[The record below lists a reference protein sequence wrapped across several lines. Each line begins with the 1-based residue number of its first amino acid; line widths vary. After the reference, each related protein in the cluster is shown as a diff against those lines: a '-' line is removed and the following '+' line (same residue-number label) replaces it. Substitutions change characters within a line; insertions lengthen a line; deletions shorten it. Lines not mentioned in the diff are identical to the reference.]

1 MDAHKIET
9 LKLEAERIALERFG
23 AISSAEIES
32 ILAVLSYEQTL
43 LQKHG
48 KRQPAAYTWRML
60 EKHGI
65 VSGVER
71 VVIREAETQGYR
83 ALLSLGLQDFAF
95 EAVVVRHPDVF
106 SPEALEHSAARLR
119 DFEDT
124 LTARY
129 KFWWVNHKQTFKAE
143 FDGGYIWSPKTN
155 KNGARNKTYENL
167 TQVEPGDVVVSYAD
181 GVIKAI
187 GIAISNYAEAPKPEE
202 FGTIGESWAAT
213 GWLVSVNWVALTTPI
228 SPKAHID
235 KIVKFLPKKN
245 SPLQSNGNGNQGCY
259 LAAISVA
266 LGNVIFGFLD
276 APDLEA
282 VIATRALVSVDGTGL
297 AGNARLPAE
306 ELRKVTAEYIWKAVQ
321 YLLQGVLAEDFGPSI
336 DYDLLV
342 DANARLAPKQV
353 FGLAATEALGF
364 KVMPKHF
371 TAGKGTVC
379 FELLEAAGYKVVP
392 KGEQVETLEIPIDT
406 EDREWAEGQVKL
418 VYHLKRERSPGLSK
432 AKKASFIKKHGRLF
446 CEECGTDPVE
456 AYGDFGVACIEVHH
470 EAIQIADMGE
480 QHKTTLD
487 QLRCLCANCHRVL
500 HRKLKAQIVHPIPA
514 NALPDVMSAPLG

>member
-23 AISSAEIES
+23 TTSSAEIES

-71 VVIREAETQGYR
+71 VVTREAETQGYR
-83 ALLSLGLQDFAF
+83 ALLGLGLQDFAF
-95 EAVVVRHPDVF
+95 EAVVVRHPDIF
-106 SPEALEHSAARLR
+106 SPEAVEHSASRLR

-155 KNGARNKTYENL
+155 KNGARNKTYENV
-167 TQVEPGDVVVSYAD
+167 TKVQPGDVVVSYAN
-181 GVIKAI
+181 GRIKAI
-187 GIAISNYAEAPKPEE
+187 GIAINNFAEAPKPEE
-202 FGTIGESWAAT
+202 FRAISANWAAT
-213 GWLVSVNWVALTTPI
+213 GFLVSINWIALSTSI

-235 KIVKFLPKKN
+235 KILKLLPKKN
-245 SPLQSNGNGNQGCY
+245 SPLQTNGNGNQGCY

-266 LGNVIFGFLD
+266 LGNVIFSILD

-282 VIATRALVSVDGTGL
+282 VIAKQALVSVDGTGL
-297 AGNARLPAE
+297 SGSARLPAE

-321 YLLQGVLAEDFGPSI
+321 YLLQGALTEDFGPSI

-342 DANARLAPKQV
+342 DGNVRLAPKQV
-353 FGLAATEALGF
+353 FGLAATEALRF

-379 FELLEAAGYKVVP
+379 FELLEAAGYKIIA
-392 KGEQVETLEIPIDT
+392 KGEPIESIDVPIDA
-406 EDREWAEGQVKL
+406 EEQEWGEGQLKL
-418 VYHLKRERSPGLSK
+418 VTHLRRERSPGLAK
-432 AKKASFIKKHGRLF
+432 AKKAEFIKAHGGLF
-446 CEECGTDPVE
+446 CERCGLV
-456 AYGDFGVACIEVHH
+456 
-470 EAIQIADMGE
+470 
-480 QHKTTLD
+480 
-487 QLRCLCANCHRVL
+487 
-500 HRKLKAQIVHPIPA
+500 
-514 NALPDVMSAPLG
+514 

>member
-1 MDAHKIET
+1 MDAHKIDT

-23 AISSAEIES
+23 ATSSAEIES

-95 EAVVVRHPDVF
+95 EAVVVRHPEIF
-106 SPEALEHSAARLR
+106 SPEAVEHSASRLR

-124 LTARY
+124 LTAGY

-167 TQVEPGDVVVSYAD
+167 TQVEPGDVVVSYAN
-181 GVIKAI
+181 GRIKAI
-187 GIAISNYAEAPKPEE
+187 GIAINNCAEAPKPEE
-202 FGTIGESWAAT
+202 FGSIGASWAAT
-213 GWLVSVNWVALTTPI
+213 GFLVSINWIALSTPI

-235 KIVKFLPKKN
+235 KILKLLPKKN
-245 SPLQSNGNGNQGCY
+245 SPLQSSGNGNQGCY

-266 LGNVIFGFLD
+266 LGYVIFSLLG
-276 APDLEA
+276 APDFEA
-282 VIATRALVSVDGTGL
+282 IIAKQALVSADGTGL
-297 AGNARLPAE
+297 AGSARLPAE

-321 YLLQGVLAEDFGPSI
+321 YLLQGALPEDFGPSI

-342 DANARLAPKQV
+342 DANVRLAPKQV
-353 FGLAATEALGF
+353 FGLAASEALKF

-379 FELLEAAGYKVVP
+379 FELLEAAGYKIIA
-392 KGEQVETLEIPIDT
+392 KGDPIELIDVPIDA
-406 EDREWAEGQVKL
+406 EVQEWAEGQLKL
-418 VYHLKRERSPGLSK
+418 VTHLRRERSPGLAK
-432 AKKASFIKKHGRLF
+432 AKKADFIKAHGGLF
-446 CEECGTDPVE
+446 CERCGLDPVE
-456 AYGDFGVACIEVHH
+456 TYGEQGEACIEVHH
-470 EAIQIADMGE
+470 DSVKVADMGE
-480 QHKTTLD
+480 DHKTTLD
-487 QLRCLCANCHRVL
+487 QLLCLCANCHRVL
-500 HRKLKAQIVHPIPA
+500 HRELKASSVHSA
-514 NALPDVMSAPLG
+514 SGYDRSGGMSPVLS

>member
-1 MDAHKIET
+1 MDAHKLET
-9 LKLEAERIALERFG
+9 LKQQAELIALERFG
-23 AISSAEIES
+23 ATSSAEVES
-32 ILAVLSYEQTL
+32 ILAVLSYEETL

-48 KRQPAAYTWRML
+48 KRQPAAYTWRMFI
-60 EKHGI
+60 KYGI
-65 VSGVER
+65 VPGVER
-71 VVIREAETQGYR
+71 VVTREAETQGYR
-83 ALLSLGLQDFAF
+83 ALVGLGLQDFAF
-95 EAVVVRHPDVF
+95 EAVVVRHPDIF
-106 SPEALEHSAARLR
+106 SPEAVEHSASRLR
-119 DFEDT
+119 DFGNT
-124 LTARY
+124 LSTRY

-181 GVIKAI
+181 GQIKAI
-187 GIAISNYAEAPKPEE
+187 GIAIRKCAEAIKPEE
-202 FGTIGESWAAT
+202 FGATGASWAAT
-213 GWLVSVNWVALTTPI
+213 GWLVSVSWIALTTSI
-228 SPKAHID
+228 LPKAHLD
-235 KIVKFLPKKN
+235 KILKLLPKKN

-259 LAAISVA
+259 LAAISIA
-266 LGNVIFGFLD
+266 LGNVILSLLDDPDLD
-276 APDLEA
+276 AVTA
-282 VIATRALVSVDGTGL
+282 KQALFSVDGIGL
-297 AGNARLPAE
+297 AGSARLPAG

-321 YLLQGVLAEDFGPSI
+321 FLLQGALAEDFGPSI

-379 FELLEAAGYKVVP
+379 FELLEAAGYKIIP
-392 KGEQVETLEIPIDT
+392 KGEQVETLEIPSDS

-432 AKKASFIKKHGRLF
+432 AKKAAFIKEHGRLF
-446 CEECGTDPVE
+446 CEECGTNPVE

-470 EAIQIADMGE
+470 EATQVADMGE
-480 QHKTTLD
+480 QHKTSLD

-500 HRKLKAQIVHPIPA
+500 HRKLRAQIVHP
-514 NALPDVMSAPLG
+514 NALPDVMSAALG

>member
-23 AISSAEIES
+23 ATSSAEIES

-95 EAVVVRHPDVF
+95 EAVVVRHPDIF
-106 SPEALEHSAARLR
+106 SPEAVEHSAARLR

-167 TQVEPGDVVVSYAD
+167 TQVEPGDVVVSYAN
-181 GVIKAI
+181 GRIKAI
-187 GIAISNYAEAPKPEE
+187 GIAINNYAEAPKPEE
-202 FGTIGESWAAT
+202 FGAIGASWAAT
-213 GWLVSVNWVALTTPI
+213 GFLVSINWIALSTSI

-235 KIVKFLPKKN
+235 KILKLLPKKN

-266 LGNVIFGFLD
+266 LGSVIFGFLD

-282 VIATRALVSVDGTGL
+282 VIATQALVFVDGTGL

-392 KGEQVETLEIPIDT
+392 KGEQGETLEIPIDT

-470 EAIQIADMGE
+470 EAIQVADMGE

-500 HRKLKAQIVHPIPA
+500 HRKLKAQIVDRIPT
-514 NALPDVMSAPLG
+514 NALPDVMPAPLG

>member
-1 MDAHKIET
+1 MDAHKLEI
-9 LKLEAERIALERFG
+9 LKQQAELIALEQFG
-23 AISSAEIES
+23 ATSSAEIES

-60 EKHGI
+60 KEHGV

-71 VVIREAETQGYR
+71 VVTREAETQGYR
-83 ALLSLGLQDFAF
+83 ALVGLGLQDFAF
-95 EAVVVRHPDVF
+95 EAVVVRHPDIF
-106 SPEALEHSAARLR
+106 STEAVEQSSSRLR
-119 DFEDT
+119 DFGDA

-129 KFWWVNHKQTFKAE
+129 KFWWVNHKQTFKAG

-155 KNGARNKTYENL
+155 RNGARNKTYENL

-181 GVIKAI
+181 GQINAI
-187 GIAISNYAEAPKPEE
+187 GIATKKYAEATKPEE
-202 FGTIGESWAAT
+202 FGATGASWTAT
-213 GWLVSVNWVALTTPI
+213 GWLVSVNWIALTTSI

-245 SPLQSNGNGNQGCY
+245 SPLQPNGNGNQGCY
-259 LAAISVA
+259 LASISIA
-266 LGNVIFGFLD
+266 LGNVILSLLD
-276 APDLEA
+276 ELDLGA
-282 VIATRALVSVDGTGL
+282 VTAKQVLVSVDGNGLTGS
-297 AGNARLPAE
+297 ARLPAE

-321 YLLQGVLAEDFGPSI
+321 FLLEDSLAEDFGPSI

-353 FGLAATEALGF
+353 FGLAAKEALGF

-379 FELLEAAGYKVVP
+379 FELLEAAGYRIVP
-392 KGEQVETLEIPIDT
+392 KGEQVETFEIPTDT

-418 VYHLKRERSPGLSK
+418 TYHLKRERSPGLSK
-432 AKKASFIKKHGRLF
+432 AKKASFIKEHGRLF
-446 CEECGTDPVE
+446 CEECGTDPIE
-456 AYGDFGVACIEVHH
+456 AYGDCGSACIEVHH
-470 EAIQIADMGE
+470 HAIHVADMGDE
-480 QHKTTLD
+480 HKTTLD
-487 QLRCLCANCHRVL
+487 QLRCLCANCHRIV
-500 HRKLKAQIVHPIPA
+500 HRRLKLKLLSCSLDI
-514 NALPDVMSAPLG
+514 